1 MKRIII
7 IGGGHAGIEAANAVG
22 KLGVEAILIT
32 SDINTIGM
40 TPCNPSI
47 GGPAKGNVVSEV
59 DALGGL
65 MGNISD
71 QTMIQIKR
79 LNRSKGPAIQ
89 AVRAQIDK
97 DKYPKV
103 ALEMLKGNENVKI
116 IEDMVESLIIKK
128 GSVCGVTTKCDQI
141 EADKVIITTGTYLD
155 SYIIKG
161 HDKISSGPDNTMTS
175 SKLSNNLK
183 DLGFKMFRL
192 KTGTPAR
199 VKRSSIDFSKAQL
212 APGDDE
218 IINFSHFK
226 DYKFDYNNQEDCYL
240 IYTNENTH
248 NIILSNLDKG
258 PIDTGLIEGVGAR
271 YCPSI
276 EDKLMRFSD
285 KNRHQLFL
293 EPEGKNSESIY
304 VQGFSTSMPDE
315 IQLKMLKSL
324 EGFKDVEVLKYGY
337 AIEYEAI
344 FPEQLKHTLET
355 KKIKGLYTAGQVN
368 GTSGYEEAAGQGI
381 VAGINAALSVLKKE
395 PFILTRADSY
405 IGLMID
411 DLVTKGTKEP
421 YRLLTSRSEYRLFL
435 RNDNSD
441 FRLTDKAYKI
451 GMIDQRDYDL
461 FCEKKDKVSTLLN
474 FCKEYNLSPKEINQE
489 VADTLNT
496 NALNHGIKLYDF
508 IKRPN
513 IEFDKIKDI
522 IDLPFYDKEVF
533 EVVQIEIK
541 YEGYL
546 SKVKQEIEK
555 FSKNENKNIPEDI
568 DYDLVDNLALEAREK
583 FNKIKPETIGQASR
597 ISGINPADISIL
609 LMYLKRKE
617 DYDRKD

>member
-1 MKRIII
+1 MKSVII

-22 KLGVEAILIT
+22 KLGVKAILIT

-65 MGNISD
+65 MGMISD

-89 AVRAQIDK
+89 AIRAQIDK
-97 DKYPKV
+97 KRYPKV
-103 ALEMLKGNENVKI
+103 ALKMLKENKNVEI
-116 IEDMVESLIIKK
+116 VQDMVDSLIIKDNE
-128 GSVCGVTTKCDQI
+128 VCGVNTTSEKI
-141 EADKVIITTGTYLD
+141 YANKVIITTGTYLD

-161 HDKISSGPDNTMTS
+161 HNKISSGPDDTKTS

-183 DLGFKMFRL
+183 DLGFDMFRL

-199 VKRSSIDFSKAQL
+199 VKKSSINFSNAAL
-212 APGDDE
+212 APGDCE
-218 IINFSHFK
+218 NIKFSHFK
-226 DYKFDYNNQEDCYL
+226 NYDFDYKDQEDCYL

-276 EDKLMRFSD
+276 EDKLIRFSD
-285 KNRHQLFL
+285 KSRHQLFL
-293 EPEGKNSESIY
+293 EPEGKDSQSIY

-324 EGFKDVEVLKYGY
+324 EGFENVEVLKYGY

-355 KKIKGLYTAGQVN
+355 KKIKGLYSAGQVN

-381 VAGINAALSVLKKE
+381 IAGINAALSLKDKE

-441 FRLTDKAYKI
+441 FRLTKKAYDI
-451 GMIDQRDYDL
+451 GMIDKKTYRIFSDKKEKVEILLD
-461 FCEKKDKVSTLLN
+461 FCN
-474 FCKEYNLSPKEINQE
+474 NYNISPKEINQE
-489 VADTLNT
+489 VANKLNT
-496 NALNHGIKLYDF
+496 NKLTHGIKLYDF

-513 IEFDKIKDI
+513 IEFEFLKDI
-522 IDLPFYDKEVF
+522 IELPFNDKEVF

-546 SKVKQEIEK
+546 NKVKQEIEK
-555 FSKNENKNIPEDI
+555 FSKNENKIIPEGI
-568 DYDLVDNLALEAREK
+568 DYSLVDNLALEAREK

-609 LMYLKRKE
+609 IMYLKRKE
-617 DYDRKD
+617 EYDRKN